1 MMGRIVAFDPGSTR
15 IGVAVSDPLGITAQ
29 PHATLPAGEDL
40 DDRLR
45 DLAAELEADLLVVGL
60 PVSLDGGEGPAA
72 ARAREFAARAAAAT
86 GLPVE
91 MHDERFTTVTAERVL
106 VQAGMRRE
114 QRKEVR
120 DKVAA
125 TVLLQ
130 SFLDGRP

>member
-1 MMGRIVAFDPGSTR
+1 MGRIVALDPGSTR

-29 PHATLPAGEDL
+29 PHATLTAGEGL

-45 DLAAELEADLLVVGL
+45 ELAAGLEADLLVVGL

-106 VQAGMRRE
+106 VQAGVRRE

-120 DKVAA
+120 DRVAA
-125 TVLLQ
+125 AVLLQ
-130 SFLDGRP
+130 SFLDGRR